1 LAAPKRCHRVEK
13 WCHSPARP
21 KPYGNISRKGAKAQ
35 REIKFSELGVLGV
48 LARDHPGLFGGE
60 EDMKLEKAQLV
71 IQGLK
76 EAGVDFAAGV
86 PDAQFIEVY
95 KMLEEDPAIHYV
107 GAANEAEATGIGF
120 GAWFGGKKP
129 ALMLATSGLLVAT
142 YHLARINLLHEVPVL
157 VVIPYRGDIGD
168 PRWLGLYK
176 KTTEP
181 GLNAMDIPYRVVSRP
196 ENIIRSIKECNE
208 SARAWLKP
216 VAVLLNEEALW

>member
-1 LAAPKRCHRVEK
+1 
-13 WCHSPARP
+13 
-21 KPYGNISRKGAKAQ
+21 
-35 REIKFSELGVLGV
+35 
-48 LARDHPGLFGGE
+48 
-60 EDMKLEKAQLV
+60 MKLEKAQLV

-95 KMLEEDPAIHYV
+95 KMLAEDRDIKYV

-129 ALMLATSGLLVAT
+129 ALILATSGLLVAT

-181 GLNAMDIPYRVVSRP
+181 GLNAMDIPYRIVSRP
-196 ENIIRSIKECNE
+196 EDIVRTIKDCNE